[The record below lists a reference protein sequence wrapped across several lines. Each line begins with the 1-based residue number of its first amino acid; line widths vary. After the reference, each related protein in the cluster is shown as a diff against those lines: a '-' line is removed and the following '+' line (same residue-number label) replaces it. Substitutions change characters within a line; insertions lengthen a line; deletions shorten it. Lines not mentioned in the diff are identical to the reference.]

1 MTKNLFPMST
11 IILYNQ
17 LNALY
22 KRPRLTLNREY
33 LSEYLK
39 GQSVSK
45 TDIAKID
52 VELHSLATCEYFS
65 KFLFH
70 IQSAM
75 AASASFRM
83 SSSLQESAVAVVKVM
98 AFVCGQILFRQHHRQ
113 CKHEKKHRFPKK
125 TESVLVVTLPS
136 CGTGICIGLKWLLL
150 HFSPLII
157 RLFAKSN
164 FIYGCHTP
172 LASLCN
178 MEFFFIV
185 HAVFVV
191 VFFCRHC
198 SVAVLYCTILWLCC
212 VPLANSGHGRA
223 VEVSPFG

>member
-1 MTKNLFPMST
+1 MMTKNLFPMST

-113 CKHEKKHRFPKK
+113 CKHRFPKK
-125 TESVLVVTLPS
+125 NRVCARRDFAFLRHRHLHWIKVITAPFFATNYP
-136 CGTGICIGLKWLLL
+136 TIC
-150 HFSPLII
+150 
-157 RLFAKSN
+157 
-164 FIYGCHTP
+164 
-172 LASLCN
+172 
-178 MEFFFIV
+178 
-185 HAVFVV
+185 
-191 VFFCRHC
+191 
-198 SVAVLYCTILWLCC
+198 
-212 VPLANSGHGRA
+212 
-223 VEVSPFG
+223 